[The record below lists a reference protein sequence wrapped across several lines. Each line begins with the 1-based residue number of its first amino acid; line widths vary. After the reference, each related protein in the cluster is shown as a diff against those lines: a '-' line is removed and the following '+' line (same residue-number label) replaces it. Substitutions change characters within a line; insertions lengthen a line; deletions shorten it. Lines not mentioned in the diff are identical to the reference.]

1 MRISGLVFV
10 TFAVVFR
17 FNRRKTQK
25 EAFQTSLGTSIQKAA
40 LALPELVN
48 QANCRS
54 INNLFKTKGEKGK
67 LHHEK
72 QLCGVT
78 GWLLTVAAIT
88 FLVSAFSVREASSSC
103 TSPANSIEAENCLP
117 GTPSSTWDLDGSD
130 IGDTTIQ
137 GFATDISVNVGG
149 TVHFKVNAN
158 TSNYKLDI
166 YRMGYYGGMGARK
179 VATVFPFSFP
189 QQPPCIYAG
198 TPRD

>member
-1 MRISGLVFV
+1 MRISGLVFG

-48 QANCRS
+48 RANCRS

-72 QLCGVT
+72 QLCGVA
-78 GWLLTVAAIT
+78 GWLLTVASIT
-88 FLVSAFSVREASSSC
+88 FVMSAFSVREASSSC

-117 GTPSSTWDLDGSD
+117 GTPSSTWDLDSD

-137 GFATDISVNVGG
+137 GFATDMSVNVGG
-149 TVHFKVNAN
+149 TVHFKVKCEHLQLQA
-158 TSNYKLDI
+158 
-166 YRMGYYGGMGARK
+166 
-179 VATVFPFSFP
+179 
-189 QQPPCIYAG
+189 
-198 TPRD
+198 